1 LLVLR
6 GSAAARLLVL
16 RGSAA
21 ARCWYCVGL
30 QLLAVGTAW

>member
-1 LLVLR
+1 
-6 GSAAARLLVL
+6 LLVL